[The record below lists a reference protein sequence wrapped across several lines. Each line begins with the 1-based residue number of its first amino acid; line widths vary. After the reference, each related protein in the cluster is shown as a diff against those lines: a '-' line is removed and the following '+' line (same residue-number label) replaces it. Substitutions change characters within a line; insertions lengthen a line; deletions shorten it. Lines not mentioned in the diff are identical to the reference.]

1 LDVHP
6 RIERWALD
14 EVLLPGKLVNQIL
27 QWLYREDRF
36 CHGILTVLDRTVG
49 PASIEI
55 PMLAIVNVADE
66 IAPLTS
72 VAPFID
78 KMPVKDTR
86 IVELPNEI
94 GVCLPHLGT
103 LVGRTPYALPGAA
116 PSVRCRCR
124 SSEFSRSGLYR
135 RTAVAAVSVIAS
147 GSQHRVMNAI
157 SYLIVPSHRCRSN
170 RDDRLALRCTT
181 RYQICDSFPSAA
193 NAMIA
198 VAALTASCSTR

>member
-1 LDVHP
+1 MDAILSLADHTALDVHA

-49 PASIEI
+49 PASIKI

-86 IVELPNEI
+86 IIEFPSEI

-103 LVGRTPYALPGAA
+103 LVGRTAYARVWPQIVAWLKA
-116 PSVRCRCR
+116 R
-124 SSEFSRSGLYR
+124 S
-135 RTAVAAVSVIAS
+135 
-147 GSQHRVMNAI
+147 
-157 SYLIVPSHRCRSN
+157 
-170 RDDRLALRCTT
+170 
-181 RYQICDSFPSAA
+181 
-193 NAMIA
+193 
-198 VAALTASCSTR
+198 